1 MNNHMNKSVNNII
14 DALGGTSKLAN
25 LLGVNPSAV
34 SNYRQKG
41 FPARLHLK
49 IIALCEEFSIPI
61 DNEFIDKSKIP
72 LKVIK
77 SNSYEFLT
85 QKSNS
90 IMSSLSSDGYQLVD
104 PPILVPADK
113 VIDRLGE
120 TIVDRLFIFS
130 QKDGIRLCLRP
141 DLTIPTCLYYLGQGF
156 KGEKKLYSYFGKV
169 FQFYDEEE
177 NEPNEFTQTGIESI
191 GDQNLLSADVEI
203 FVKIYNA
210 LKKEG
215 INNFRTYFGDVSLFQ
230 EFINVLDIP
239 ELWKKNLLEKFWNE
253 DEFKVLLDEISKK
266 NFNNDE
272 FAERVYSLDIESAL
286 ELVRGNINLS
296 DRSFFAGRSLEEITD
311 RLRKKGESYSLK
323 PLSDS
328 TKKLITEFLSIKD
341 KPSLAIIR
349 LRKLCKS
356 LDGSLLNKIDEAEK
370 RFEIIQS
377 TGVDFQNAIFGAE
390 KGRDV
395 EYYSGFLYDFA
406 WSNNNESIYIGGGGR
421 YDNLIKLLGSE
432 NRIPAV
438 GAALN
443 LKKVERISQI
453 ESL

>member
-1 MNNHMNKSVNNII
+1 MLN
-14 DALGGTSKLAN
+14 
-25 LLGVNPSAV
+25 
-34 SNYRQKG
+34 
-41 FPARLHLK
+41 
-49 IIALCEEFSIPI
+49 
-61 DNEFIDKSKIP
+61 
-72 LKVIK
+72 
-77 SNSYEFLT
+77 
-85 QKSNS
+85 
-90 IMSSLSSDGYQLVD
+90 
-104 PPILVPADK
+104 
-113 VIDRLGE
+113 
-120 TIVDRLFIFS
+120 
-130 QKDGIRLCLRP
+130 
-141 DLTIPTCLYYLGQGF
+141 
-156 KGEKKLYSYFGKV
+156 
-169 FQFYDEEE
+169 
-177 NEPNEFTQTGIESI
+177 
-191 GDQNLLSADVEI
+191 ADVEV

-215 INNFRTYFGDVSLFQ
+215 INNFKTYFGDVSLFQ

-239 ELWKKNLLEKFWNE
+239 ELWKKSLLEKFWNE
-253 DEFKVLLDEISKK
+253 DEFKILLDEISKK
-266 NFNNDE
+266 NINNDK

-286 ELVRGNINLS
+286 ELVRGTINSS
-296 DRSFFAGRSLEEITD
+296 DGSFFAGRSLEEITD

-341 KPSLAIIR
+341 TPSLAISR

-356 LDGSLLNKIDEAEK
+356 LDRSLLNKIDEVEK
-370 RFEIIQS
+370 RFEIINS
-377 TGVDFQNAIFGAE
+377 NGVDFNNAIFGAE

-406 WSNNNESIYIGGGGR
+406 WNNNNESIYIGGGGR
-421 YDNLIKLLGSE
+421 YDDLIKLLGSE

>member
-1 MNNHMNKSVNNII
+1 M
-14 DALGGTSKLAN
+14 
-25 LLGVNPSAV
+25 
-34 SNYRQKG
+34 
-41 FPARLHLK
+41 HLK

-191 GDQNLLSADVEI
+191 GDQNLLNADVEI

-210 LKKEG
+210 IKKEG

-406 WSNNNESIYIGGGGR
+406 WDNNKESIYIGGGGR

-432 NRIPAV
+432 NNIPAV

>member
-210 LKKEG
+210 IKKEG

-406 WSNNNESIYIGGGGR
+406 WDNNKESIYIGGGGR

-432 NRIPAV
+432 NNIPAV

>member
-1 MNNHMNKSVNNII
+1 MNKSVNNII

-406 WSNNNESIYIGGGGR
+406 WDNNKESIYIGGGGR

-432 NRIPAV
+432 NNIPAV

>member
-1 MNNHMNKSVNNII
+1 MNKSVNNII
-14 DALGGTSKLAN
+14 DGLGGTSKLAN

-77 SNSYEFLT
+77 SNSNEFLT

-141 DLTIPTCLYYLGQGF
+141 DLTIPTCLYYLDQGF
-156 KGEKKLYSYFGKV
+156 VGEKKLYSYFGKV

-177 NEPNEFTQTGIESI
+177 NEPTEFTQTGIESI
-191 GDQNLLSADVEI
+191 GDQDSLNADVEV

-215 INNFRTYFGDVSLFQ
+215 INNFKTYFGDVSLFQ

-239 ELWKKNLLEKFWNE
+239 ELWKKSLLEKFWNE
-253 DEFKVLLDEISKK
+253 DEFKVLIDEIRKK
-266 NFNNDE
+266 NIKNDK

-286 ELVRGNINLS
+286 ELVRGTINSS
-296 DRSFFAGRSLEEITD
+296 DGSFFAGRSLEEITD

-323 PLSDS
+323 PLTDS

-341 KPSLAIIR
+341 KPSLAISR

-356 LDGSLLNKIDEAEK
+356 LDGSLLSKIDEAEK
-370 RFEIIQS
+370 RFEIIDS
-377 TGVDFQNAIFGAE
+377 NGVDFNNAIFGAE

-406 WSNNNESIYIGGGGR
+406 WSYNNESIYIGGGGR
-421 YDNLIKLLGSE
+421 YDDLIKLLGSE

>member
-286 ELVRGNINLS
+286 ELVRGNINSS
-296 DRSFFAGRSLEEITD
+296 DGSFFAGRSLEEITD

-356 LDGSLLNKIDEAEK
+356 LDRSLLNKIDEAEK

-377 TGVDFQNAIFGAE
+377 NGVDFQNAIFGAE

-406 WSNNNESIYIGGGGR
+406 WDNNKESIYIGGGGR

-432 NRIPAV
+432 NNIPAV

-443 LKKVERISQI
+443 LKKVERISHI